1 MQTVIYADLLIILNI
16 VITLIIIIIT
26 SDLLKI
32 QSEKTRYIIG
42 SLAGGFLSLIILA
55 PPMNAFLSVIVRLF
69 ISVIIVMLSFK
80 VNTVRLYLKCF
91 ITFNGVSLL
100 LAGIMLA
107 AGTLVRKNS
116 VVTNN
121 GFLYVDFSISAVI
134 IIICA
139 SFFLIKIINRS
150 IFMKNKKDL
159 FFDTEICFSERKI
172 KVTAF
177 FDSGNSLQD
186 VFTGRPVII
195 VSAEA
200 VRPLLEESFYDEIL
214 SVFDVNEY
222 KSFSGRIRLLPVR
235 TLGNSCFIPA
245 FTAEKAVVSGND
257 MLRIIE
263 KPTIAVADNTFE
275 GKQYSALIN
284 ESVTG
289 QVI

>member
-1 MQTVIYADLLIILNI
+1 MQTVIYADLLVILNI

-32 QSEKTRYIIG
+32 QSEKTRYITG

-91 ITFNGVSLL
+91 FTFNGVSLL

-107 AGTLVRKNS
+107 AGMLARNNS

-134 IIICA
+134 FIICA
-139 SFFLIKIINRS
+139 SFFLIKTINRS
-150 IFMKNKKDL
+150 VFMKNKKDL
-159 FFDTEICFSERKI
+159 IFDTEICFSGRKI
-172 KVTAF
+172 KVKAF

-200 VRPLLEESFYDEIL
+200 VRPLLEASFYDEML
-214 SVFDVNEY
+214 SFFDVNEY

-257 MLRIIE
+257 MIRIIE